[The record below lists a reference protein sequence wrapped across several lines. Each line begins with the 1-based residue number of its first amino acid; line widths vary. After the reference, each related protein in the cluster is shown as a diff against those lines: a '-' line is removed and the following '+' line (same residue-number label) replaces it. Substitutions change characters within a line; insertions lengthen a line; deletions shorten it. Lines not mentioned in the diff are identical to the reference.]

1 LPAFVTCMRR
11 RDSLIFELER
21 MKTFLVST
29 LLLGSALSGLA
40 ADEKAPAGADKGAA
54 KPPALSLNQRA
65 FLNLPE
71 ERRKEFGKHIGEA
84 DRLFRE
90 KRVFET
96 IDELEKAAVIFQDSP
111 ELLNLRGSCYVEFRA
126 FEKAMEAYRA
136 AEKLSPDNPSIQ
148 FNIGEI
154 LFVTKKWQPSM
165 DLFEKVLKTMNPK
178 NDTPLMRLIEFK
190 IQLCKIKLGQKEEAE
205 ILAEKYDFFDDSPYY
220 YYAHAAICYE
230 KGDLVKAEE
239 WLSMASRVFQDPNII
254 SPWQDTLV
262 EFGYIKSFYGE
273 DTAAAP

>member
-1 LPAFVTCMRR
+1 MRR
-11 RDSLIFELER
+11 IVPVISELER
-21 MKTFLVST
+21 MKNFLVSI
-29 LLLGSALSGLA
+29 LLLGSALAGLA
-40 ADEKAPAGADKGAA
+40 ADEKAAPGADKGAA
-54 KPPALSLNQRA
+54 KQPALSLNQRA

-71 ERRKEFGKHIGEA
+71 ERRKDFGKHLGEA

-96 IDELEKAAVIFQDSP
+96 IDELEKAALIFQDSP
-111 ELLNLRGSCYVEFRA
+111 ELLNLRGSCQVEFRA
-126 FEKAMEAYRA
+126 FDKAMEAYRA

-154 LFVTKKWQPSM
+154 LFVTKKWQPAL
-165 DLFEKVLKTMNPK
+165 DLFEKIVKSMDPK
-178 NDTPLMRLIEFK
+178 KDLALMRLVEFK

-230 KGDLVKAEE
+230 KDDLVKAEE
-239 WLSMASRVFQDPNII
+239 WLAMASRVFQDPNII

-262 EFGYIKSFYGE
+262 EFGYIKSFYGD
-273 DTAAAP
+273 DTAATP